1 LVTTDTTWR
10 QGLGVVRGVL
20 GSWNTLDL
28 VLQVKN
34 GFGSAFGG
42 WFDVDWSG
50 LVPTANT
57 REGHDDR
64 QEAEHNDDG
73 REGVSVCGVKIHLL
87 CIQHF
92 YIKCVKEFGLLSKYR
107 VMDGEIVLDRSHGHV
122 MKLDDDEQALMD
134 EIEIEA
140 PRPRSAK
147 LVPKPS
153 VYRPPQRAAPEVQ
166 EDIDAFAN
174 PTKQSAPP
182 PPQDEP
188 VDYGE
193 YEEEYEQQPYMQG
206 DYAMQEEERPSPGY
220 KSIDEEKADL
230 VNKLSR
236 LEKKGFTVN
245 KRLNVYS
252 NIDDLRTEVK
262 RITYS
267 IDVDKS
273 IKFSRRM
280 LIACVTGLEF
290 LNKKYNP
297 FEIQLEGWS
306 ENVMENV
313 DDYDEVFEELYVKY
327 RTKMHVAPEIKLVM
341 MLGGSAMM
349 FHLTNSMFKSV
360 MPNMND
366 ILKQNPGLV
375 QNMVDAVK
383 NTTPRG
389 AADAPSSEPSG
400 DRYEMKG
407 PGIDISSL
415 MGNIMMPPA
424 PPMSTSAPQPIPQ
437 VDDDDDDAISD
448 IVEAPE
454 EVEDEEDV
462 KEVKVS
468 GATKGKRGRKKKSVE
483 INL

>member
-1 LVTTDTTWR
+1 MDSAAPSGAGSMLI
-10 QGLGVVRGVL
+10 GLGWYPLRTPAKVTRADKRQNTMTMAVRVFRFVAL
-20 GSWNTLDL
+20 S
-28 VLQVKN
+28 
-34 GFGSAFGG
+34 FIYY
-42 WFDVDWSG
+42 
-50 LVPTANT
+50 
-57 REGHDDR
+57 
-64 QEAEHNDDG
+64 
-73 REGVSVCGVKIHLL
+73 VSNI
-87 CIQHF
+87 F

-236 LEKKGFTVN
+236 LEKRGFTVN

-252 NIDDLRTEVK
+252 NVEDLRTEVK

-280 LIACVTGLEF
+280 LIACCTGLEF

-297 FEIQLEGWS
+297 FEIQLDGWS
-306 ENVMENV
+306 ENVTENV

-327 RTKMHVAPEIKLVM
+327 RTKVAVAPEVKLIM

-389 AADAPSSEPSG
+389 AEPPASGPSADG
-400 DRYEMKG
+400 RYEMKG
-407 PGIDISSL
+407 PGVDISSL
-415 MGNIMMPPA
+415 MGNIMMPPV
-424 PPMSTSAPQPIPQ
+424 PPMSTTAPEPIPNI
-437 VDDDDDDAISD
+437 DDDDDDAISD
-448 IVEAPE
+448 IVEGPADD
-454 EVEDEEDV
+454 EDDSEV

-468 GATKGKRGRKKKSVE
+468 AARGKRGRRKKSVE

>member
-1 LVTTDTTWR
+1 
-10 QGLGVVRGVL
+10 
-20 GSWNTLDL
+20 
-28 VLQVKN
+28 
-34 GFGSAFGG
+34 
-42 WFDVDWSG
+42 
-50 LVPTANT
+50 
-57 REGHDDR
+57 
-64 QEAEHNDDG
+64 
-73 REGVSVCGVKIHLL
+73 
-87 CIQHF
+87 
-92 YIKCVKEFGLLSKYR
+92 
-107 VMDGEIVLDRSHGHV
+107 MDGEIVLDRTRGHV

-134 EIEIEA
+134 EIEIEI
-140 PRPRSAK
+140 PRPRPAKSA
-147 LVPKPS
+147 PRPS
-153 VYRPPQRAAPEVQ
+153 VYRPRQSAPEPVMQ
-166 EDIDAFAN
+166 EDINAFAN
-174 PTKQSAPP
+174 PNKQSV
-182 PPQDEP
+182 PPQYQEEP
-188 VDYGE
+188 IDYGE
-193 YEEEYEQQPYMQG
+193 YDDEPEQHQYMQG

-230 VNKLSR
+230 VNKLGR

-252 NIDDLRTEVK
+252 NVDDLRTEVK

-267 IDVDKS
+267 IDVEKS

-297 FEIQLEGWS
+297 FEIQLDGWS

-327 RTKMHVAPEIKLVM
+327 RTKMHVAPEVKLIM

-383 NTTPRG
+383 NTVPRSVE
-389 AADAPSSEPSG
+389 APSPAPSG
-400 DRYEMKG
+400 GRYEMKG

-415 MGNIMMPPA
+415 MGNIMMPPV
-424 PPMSTSAPQPIPQ
+424 PPMSTTPPEPIPQ
-437 VDDDDDDAISD
+437 VDDDDDISD
-448 IVEAPE
+448 IVDPVDDIA
-454 EVEDEEDV
+454 EDEDGGDV

-468 GATKGKRGRKKKSVE
+468 GNAKGKRGRKKKSVE